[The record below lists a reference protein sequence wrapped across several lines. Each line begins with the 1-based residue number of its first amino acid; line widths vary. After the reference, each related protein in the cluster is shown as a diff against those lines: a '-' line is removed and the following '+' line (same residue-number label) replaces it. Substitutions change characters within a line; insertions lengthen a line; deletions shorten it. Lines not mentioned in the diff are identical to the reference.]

1 MPTQK
6 CAWVELEN
14 GKEVHCP
21 ANAMVHKVFRVCK
34 IHRDVEISPEQHRSK
49 DLAAYQQATKDD
61 MSSKMKR
68 EKTKRED
75 EVPEARTARLKYMRD
90 WNAGE
95 TANGIRR
102 DLRRNESVDYKE
114 QQAISKNAQLEE
126 EAVSLGVSVE
136 SLREEPTLRTAQAE
150 AIVADFLNKPV
161 RDFDVDRLDRKFLF
175 AHLHRP
181 LLEMLTNDFTA
192 FYTGINGTLAKK
204 QQPTMCEASIA
215 DGQEGIV
222 VGDADDQVSRLAW
235 MAVATRCRVAGAVD
249 RRYSSQRCRGESR
262 STTGSATV
270 KEPLF

>member
-21 ANAMVHKVFRVCK
+21 ANAMIHKVFRVCK
-34 IHRDVEISPEQHRSK
+34 IHRDVEISSEQHRSK

-61 MSSKMKR
+61 LSSKLKR

-75 EVPEARTARLKYMRD
+75 EDLETRTARLQYMRD
-90 WNAGE
+90 YNVGE

-102 DLRRNESVDYKE
+102 DRRRDEMVEYKE

-126 EAVSLGVSVE
+126 EAVSLGVSFE

-150 AIVADFLNKPV
+150 AIVAAFLKKPV
-161 RDFDVDRLDRKFLF
+161 RDFDVDSLDRKFLF
-175 AHLHRP
+175 AHLHMP

-192 FYTGINGTLAKK
+192 FYTGINGILSKG
-204 QQPTMCEASIA
+204 QQPRMCEASIGEG
-215 DGQEGIV
+215 DEGIV
-222 VGDADDQVSRLAW
+222 VGDGDDQVSRLAW

-249 RRYSSQRCRGESR
+249 RRYSSQRCRGEWR
-262 STTGSATV
+262 ITTGSATV
-270 KEPLF
+270 KKLF